1 MSSLHSALDLVTLV
15 LLEQPG
21 FTVLDAA
28 VEGKVA
34 GISPRRVSDR
44 FPCQKEVT
52 DVLPFAC
59 DSVVCMI
66 PAPVLLTQNFI
77 ARR

>member
-28 VEGKVA
+28 EEKVA

-59 DSVVCMI
+59 NSVVCMI
-66 PAPVLLTQNFI
+66 PALVLLTQNFV